1 MTGMVILDVVI
12 GLIFI
17 FLLLSLFCTIV
28 NEWIAQW
35 TSLRAKTLKR
45 GITELFGDERW
56 KKIVDAT
63 DAKSILAQ
71 PASRALK
78 QSLDQVRSF
87 TEEFYRHPLIE
98 SLRKGASEP
107 SYISSGTFARTVI
120 DILRERATAAGIQ
133 LTGNEDLA
141 QTFTKLTSQADQA
154 LKQAE
159 AAKAV
164 TPELAA
170 QIRSVLD
177 GTALTRVIETLAIDT
192 AKEVDDIQR
201 RLSAWFDEGME
212 RVSGWYK
219 RYLQYIGFSIG
230 LVVAVIFNADAI
242 NMASVISREPVMRAA
257 LTQSATA
264 AARDCTSPENCKA
277 IDLVKSL
284 QNKDRSLPLGWHDEY
299 TPKMEFWP
307 IVAWLLGLLLTALAT
322 TLGAPFWFD
331 LLKKLVNIRTS
342 GLVPEA
348 TRNR

>member
-35 TSLRAKTLKR
+35 TSLRAKTLRR
-45 GITELFGDERW
+45 GITELFGDKRW
-56 KKIVDAT
+56 QQIVDAT
-63 DAKSILAQ
+63 GAKKLLDQ
-71 PASRALK
+71 PQAKQLK
-78 QSLDQVRSF
+78 ESLDQVRSF
-87 TEEFYRHPLIE
+87 TEDFYKHPLIE

-120 DILRERATAAGIQ
+120 DILRARATSAGIQ
-133 LTGNEDLA
+133 LTGNNDLV
-141 QTFTKLTSQADQA
+141 QGFSKLTERAGQA
-154 LKQAE
+154 LEQAKN
-159 AAKAV
+159 ANAI
-164 TPELAA
+164 TPELAED
-170 QIRSVLD
+170 IRKILD

-192 AKEVDDIQR
+192 AREVEDVQQ

-219 RYLQYIGFSIG
+219 RYLQYIGFAIG
-230 LVVAVIFNADAI
+230 LVVALAFNADAI
-242 NMASVISREPVMRAA
+242 NMTSVLAREPAMRAA
-257 LTQSATA
+257 LVQSATKIA
-264 AARDCTSPENCKA
+264 ETCKDESCKELDA
-277 IDLVKSL
+277 VLKL
-284 QNKDRSLPLGWHDEY
+284 KNKDKLLPLGWQPEY
-299 TPKMEFWP
+299 LPGGLGSGLL
-307 IVAWLLGLLLTALAT
+307 WLIGLLLTAVAT

-348 TRNR
+348 KRNR